1 MSVLDDVGALE
12 AVGAVFGSLGRILLC
27 LDDGFRVLHA
37 SAGLAEVAGPEAAG
51 RIVGKPLSELLG
63 DELFGERGTLRQ
75 ALLAGERRE
84 GWRAFLRGRE
94 GLQLL
99 SISAAPFVYHSM
111 IGGCEG
117 IRYVVVL
124 RPADDEPSTS
134 DGPTVLAGLIA
145 RSASMQRIFRL
156 VENLQPSTATVLI
169 TGESGTGKEV
179 VARAIHAY
187 SPRRRGAFVTASCG
201 AIPGELMARR
211 IDAAVHGTL
220 FFEDVGDLPLPLQG
234 KVLRLIQE
242 RTYER
247 AGETHSRT
255 SDARIIAASN
265 TDLRAQV
272 RAGSFREDLYYR
284 LRVVPIEIPPLR
296 ARREDIEPLARFLLA
311 RAAAPRERQLRFS
324 PEALRAMLQYSWPGN
339 VREMENA
346 LEVAVAVAHGQ
357 TILPEDLP
365 PEVCAGELKP
375 LATSDESELQTIRAV
390 LEACNWR
397 RDEAAT
403 ALGVSRTTLWRRMRE
418 LGLVR
423 PRHAAK
429 G

>member
-1 MSVLDDVGALE
+1 VS
-12 AVGAVFGSLGRILLC
+12 AVFGSLGRILLC
-27 LDDGFRVLHA
+27 LDAGFRVLHA
-37 SAGLAEVAGPEAAG
+37 SGGLAELVGVDVAD
-51 RIVGKPLSELLG
+51 RVIGKPLSDLLG
-63 DELFGERGTLRQ
+63 EELFGERGTLRQ

-117 IRYVVVL
+117 IRYIVVL
-124 RPADDEPSTS
+124 RPAEDEPLSG

-145 RSASMQRIFRL
+145 RSAALQRIFRL

-187 SPRRRGAFVTASCG
+187 SPRRRGPFVAVSCG
-201 AIPGELMARR
+201 AVPAELLSRR
-211 IDAAVHGTL
+211 IDAAAHGTL
-220 FFEDVGDLPLPLQG
+220 FFEDAGDLQLQLQG
-234 KVLRLIQE
+234 KLLRLLQE

-247 AGETHSRT
+247 VGETQSRT
-255 SDARIIAASN
+255 TDVRVIAATN
-265 TDLRAQV
+265 ADLRAAV
-272 RAGSFREDLYYR
+272 RTGGFREDLYYR
-284 LRVVPIEIPPLR
+284 LRVVPIDIPPLR

-311 RAAAPRERQLRFS
+311 RIGVPRDRQLRFS
-324 PEALRAMLQYSWPGN
+324 PEALRAMLHYAWPGN

-346 LEVAVAVAHGQ
+346 LEFALSVAQGQ

-365 PEVCAGELKP
+365 PEISATEQVKP
-375 LATSDESELQTIRAV
+375 AIAEDESELQRIRAA
-390 LEACNWR
+390 LESCNWR
-397 RDEAAT
+397 RDDAAD
-403 ALGVSRTTLWRRMRE
+403 ALGISRTTLWRRMRD

-423 PRHAAK
+423 ARVSR
-429 G
+429 